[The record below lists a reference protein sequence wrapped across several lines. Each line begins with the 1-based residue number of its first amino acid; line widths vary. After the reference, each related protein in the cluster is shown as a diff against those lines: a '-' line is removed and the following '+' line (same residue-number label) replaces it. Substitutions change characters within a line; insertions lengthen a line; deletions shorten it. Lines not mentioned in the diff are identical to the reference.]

1 MDIMCRATK
10 RTKITA
16 AALCA
21 MRTLDD
27 FARIDGCA
35 IKRAPKQLLKGNNP
49 VPVVQK
55 QAAKD
60 FVFETHWTGTE
71 IVVSI
76 ST

>member
-1 MDIMCRATK
+1 MDQDHRCRIVRK
-10 RTKITA
+10 
-16 AALCA
+16 
-21 MRTLDD
+21 RTLDD

-35 IKRAPKQLLKGNNP
+35 IKRAPKQLLKGDNP